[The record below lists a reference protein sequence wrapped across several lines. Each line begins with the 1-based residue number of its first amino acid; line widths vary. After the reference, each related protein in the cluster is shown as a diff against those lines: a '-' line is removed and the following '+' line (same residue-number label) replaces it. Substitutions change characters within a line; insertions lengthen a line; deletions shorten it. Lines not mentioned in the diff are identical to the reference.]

1 MAPYPAASPLL
12 AGIASP
18 CDMSR
23 RGRLYRQFFTPEEC
37 AWLDSTD
44 PDIPVHEINLLRIL
58 ITRLLAA
65 AGRGQQTL
73 ERLAAMLVVFCHA
86 GCTMASLARIY
97 YKLQGP
103 PPDPLLAELAAIDS
117 EPL

>member
-1 MAPYPAASPLL
+1 
-12 AGIASP
+12 
-18 CDMSR
+18 MSR

-37 AWLDSTD
+37 ARLDGMD
-44 PDIPVHEINLLRIL
+44 PESPLHELNLLRIL

-65 AGRGQQTL
+65 ASRGKPTL
-73 ERLAAMLVVFCHA
+73 ERLASMLASFSQS

-97 YKLQGP
+97 HKQHGP